1 MKDQMA
7 HDRQLRQDEFNFQR
21 QLREDERA
29 ADRAKIKLYAF
40 SLILFLLSPVGSAF
54 VLTKLPL
61 KIELI
66 LS

>member
-1 MKDQMA
+1 MA
-7 HDRQLRQDEFNFQR
+7 HDWQLRQDEFNFQR

-29 ADRAKIKLYAF
+29 ADRAEKKEDQAKGIELDF
-40 SLILFLLSPVGSAF
+40 SPVGSAF

-61 KIELI
+61 KVELI